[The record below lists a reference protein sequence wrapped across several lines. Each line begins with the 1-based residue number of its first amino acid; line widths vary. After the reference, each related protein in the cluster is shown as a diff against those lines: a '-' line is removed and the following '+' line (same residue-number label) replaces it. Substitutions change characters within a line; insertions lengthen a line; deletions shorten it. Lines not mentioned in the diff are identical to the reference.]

1 MSWGEELKKRREELG
16 FTLQMAEEE
25 TKIRKLYL
33 QALENDD
40 FAVLPPRIYAIGFV
54 KNYARFLGLNE
65 EQLAHQFKELAY
77 DNEGLGEDEGGTT
90 PYRNVPSLPSLP
102 PWVNIKNIAAAVV
115 FLFIAI
121 WVGNYLVSYLT
132 GRNIVEQPPV
142 NPPSVT
148 KPQEQPPAPDE
159 NEVPEEQE
167 NLDETQNVD
176 LFISARQDCWLEV
189 SIDGMSDY
197 IGLMKAGEEI
207 TFVGQESVFIKAGNA
222 GGIEIVVNG
231 EKQGIFGDIGQV
243 KRQEFT
249 L

>member
-1 MSWGEELKKRREELG
+1 M
-16 FTLQMAEEE
+16 
-25 TKIRKLYL
+25 
-33 QALENDD
+33 
-40 FAVLPPRIYAIGFV
+40 
-54 KNYARFLGLNE
+54 
-65 EQLAHQFKELAY
+65 
-77 DNEGLGEDEGGTT
+77 
-90 PYRNVPSLPSLP
+90 
-102 PWVNIKNIAAAVV
+102 NIKNIAAAVV